1 MKAAVLKIYHIIIFS
16 GRSGYFICSRQSLL
30 TFHLPF
36 LKSVCGILIS
46 GFYGQ
51 SHGNIYLKGG
61 RNMLEFFKNQ
71 EFDLQRID
79 EITPNCWINAVQPT
93 AEEIEKIK
101 ALGIPQDF
109 LTYPLDADE
118 RPRIEEEDNGTIM
131 ILIRIPTSHPQDDP
145 DIPYGTMPLG
155 IILAEKYIVTV
166 CSRPTTIL
174 DAFTSGKISKLSTT
188 KRYRFTLRLL
198 MSVTTRFLDALRD
211 INKLTDKLEDMLSST
226 MKNDVLIKLFKC
238 QKSYVYFS
246 QALKQNELVLV
257 KMSRL
262 AGFKKFEEDEDLLQD
277 VITENT
283 QAIDMTSI
291 SSDILSGMMDAFA
304 SVISNN
310 LNVVMKLLA
319 SVTIILEIPNIITGF
334 LGMNVPFPEFITK
347 NPIISFIVFAALLAI
362 SLVAIWIF
370 DKKDWF

>member
-1 MKAAVLKIYHIIIFS
+1 
-16 GRSGYFICSRQSLL
+16 
-30 TFHLPF
+30 
-36 LKSVCGILIS
+36 
-46 GFYGQ
+46 
-51 SHGNIYLKGG
+51 
-61 RNMLEFFKNQ
+61 MLEYFKNQ

-79 EITPNCWINAVQPT
+79 EIVPNCWINAINPT
-93 AEEIEKIK
+93 PEEVKKI
-101 ALGIPQDF
+101 ADLGIPQDF
-109 LTYPLDADE
+109 VSYPLDADE
-118 RPRIEEEDNGTIM
+118 RPRIEEEDDGTI
-131 ILIRIPTSHPQDDP
+131 LLVVRIPTSQAQDP
-145 DIPYGTMPLG
+145 EIPYGTMPMG
-155 IILAEKYIVTV
+155 IILADKYIVTV
-166 CSRPTTIL
+166 CSNPTSIL
-174 DAFTSGKISKLSTT
+174 DSFASGKIAKLSTT

-198 MSVTTRFLDALRD
+198 MAVTTRFLDALRD
-211 INKLTDKLEDMLSST
+211 INKLTDELEDMLSST
-226 MKNDVLIKLFKC
+226 MKNDVLIRLFKC

-262 AGFKKFEEDEDLLQD
+262 NVFKRFEEDEDLLQD

-334 LGMNVPFPEFITK
+334 MGMNVLFPGTIAKSEVVPFLILGLMLGA
-347 NPIISFIVFAALLAI
+347 SA
-362 SLVAIWIF
+362 VAIYIF
-370 DKKDWF
+370 NKKDWF

>member
-1 MKAAVLKIYHIIIFS
+1 
-16 GRSGYFICSRQSLL
+16 
-30 TFHLPF
+30 
-36 LKSVCGILIS
+36 
-46 GFYGQ
+46 
-51 SHGNIYLKGG
+51 
-61 RNMLEFFKNQ
+61 MLEFYKNQ
-71 EFDLQRID
+71 ELDLHPID
-79 EITPNCWINAVQPT
+79 EIVPNCWINAINPT
-93 AEEIEKIK
+93 QTEIEKIA

-109 LTYPLDADE
+109 VTYPLDVDE
-118 RPRIEEEDNGTIM
+118 RPRIEEEDDGTIM
-131 ILIRIPTSHPQDDP
+131 IVVRIPTSHPQDDP
-145 DIPYGTMPLG
+145 DIPYGTIPMG
-155 IILAEKYIVTV
+155 IILADKYIVTV
-166 CSRPTTIL
+166 CSQPTSIL
-174 DAFTSGKISKLSTT
+174 EYFSSGKIAKLSTT

-198 MSVTTRFLDALRD
+198 MAVTTRFLDALRD

-246 QALKQNELVLV
+246 QGLKQNELVLV
-257 KMSRL
+257 KISRL

-319 SVTIILEIPNIITGF
+319 SVTIILELPNIITGF
-334 LGMNVPFPEFITK
+334 MGMNVLFPDAVSS
-347 NPIISFIVFAALLAI
+347 NPAVPFIVLGVMLVVTF
-362 SLVAIWIF
+362 VAIYIF
-370 DKKDWF
+370 IKKDWF

>member
-1 MKAAVLKIYHIIIFS
+1 
-16 GRSGYFICSRQSLL
+16 
-30 TFHLPF
+30 
-36 LKSVCGILIS
+36 
-46 GFYGQ
+46 
-51 SHGNIYLKGG
+51 
-61 RNMLEFFKNQ
+61 MLEYYKNQ
-71 EFDLQRID
+71 ELDLLPID
-79 EITPNCWINAVQPT
+79 DILPNCWINAVNPT
-93 AEEIEKIK
+93 PEEIKKI
-101 ALGIPQDF
+101 ADLGIPQDF
-109 LTYPLDADE
+109 VTYPLDMDE
-118 RPRIEEEDNGTIM
+118 RPRIEEEDDGTI
-131 ILIRIPTSHPQDDP
+131 LIVVRIPTSHPQDDP
-145 DIPYGTMPLG
+145 DIPYGTVPMG
-155 IILAEKYIVTV
+155 IILADKYIVTV
-166 CSRPTTIL
+166 CSRPTSIL
-174 DAFTSGKISKLSTT
+174 EAFSSGRISKLSTT

-198 MSVTTRFLDALRD
+198 MAVTNRFLDALRD
-211 INKLTDKLEDMLSST
+211 INKLTDKLEDQLSDT
-226 MKNDVLIKLFKC
+226 MKNDVLLSLFKC

-334 LGMNVPFPEFITK
+334 LGMNLNFSGPIMDSPVFPFFIMA
-347 NPIISFIVFAALLAI
+347 F
-362 SLVAIWIF
+362 LVAIILVAIYIF
-370 DKKDWF
+370 NKKDWF

>member
-1 MKAAVLKIYHIIIFS
+1 M
-16 GRSGYFICSRQSLL
+16 
-30 TFHLPF
+30 
-36 LKSVCGILIS
+36 
-46 GFYGQ
+46 
-51 SHGNIYLKGG
+51 
-61 RNMLEFFKNQ
+61 
-71 EFDLQRID
+71 QRID
-79 EITPNCWINAVQPT
+79 EIVPNSWINAVKPT
-93 AEEIEKIK
+93 PEEIETIT

-109 LTYPLDADE
+109 VTYPLDADE
-118 RPRIEEEDNGTIM
+118 RPRIEQEDDGT
-131 ILIRIPTSHPQDDP
+131 LLLVVRIPTSNPQDDP
-145 DIPYGTMPLG
+145 EIPYGTMPLG

-166 CSRPTTIL
+166 CSQPTSIL
-174 DAFTSGKISKLSTT
+174 DSFTGGKVSKLSTT

-211 INKLTDKLEDMLSST
+211 INKMTDKLEDMLTST

-262 AGFKKFEEDEDLLQD
+262 NVFKKFEEDEDLLQD

-334 LGMNVPFPEFITK
+334 LGMNIKFPQFVTN
-347 NPIISFIVFAALLAI
+347 NPVISGIVLVGLIAI
-362 SLVAIWIF
+362 SVVAVRIF

>member
-1 MKAAVLKIYHIIIFS
+1 
-16 GRSGYFICSRQSLL
+16 
-30 TFHLPF
+30 
-36 LKSVCGILIS
+36 
-46 GFYGQ
+46 
-51 SHGNIYLKGG
+51 
-61 RNMLEFFKNQ
+61 MLECFKNQ

-79 EITPNCWINAVQPT
+79 EIVPNCWINAINPT
-93 AEEIEKIK
+93 PEEVKKIA

-109 LTYPLDADE
+109 VSYPLDADE
-118 RPRIEEEDNGTIM
+118 RPRIEEEDDGTI
-131 ILIRIPTSHPQDDP
+131 LIVVRIPTSNAQDP
-145 DIPYGTMPLG
+145 EIPYGTMPLG
-155 IILAEKYIVTV
+155 IILADKYIVTV
-166 CSRPTTIL
+166 CSNPTSIL
-174 DAFTSGKISKLSTT
+174 DAFASGKIAKLSTT

-198 MSVTTRFLDALRD
+198 MAVTTRFLDALRD
-211 INKLTDKLEDMLSST
+211 INKLTDELEDKLSST
-226 MKNDVLIKLFKC
+226 MKNDVLIRLFKC

-246 QALKQNELVLV
+246 QALKQNELVLI

-262 AGFKKFEEDEDLLQD
+262 NVFKRFEEDEDLLQD

-334 LGMNVPFPEFITK
+334 MGMNVLFPGSVAKSEAVPF
-347 NPIISFIVFAALLAI
+347 IILGLMLCATIFAI
-362 SLVAIWIF
+362 YIF
-370 DKKDWF
+370 NKKDWF

>member
-1 MKAAVLKIYHIIIFS
+1 MFTL
-16 GRSGYFICSRQSLL
+16 CSLL
-30 TFHLPF
+30 NPAEFELWYTLIWFSWAKP
-36 LKSVCGILIS
+36 GILLPA
-46 GFYGQ
+46 GVF
-51 SHGNIYLKGG
+51 
-61 RNMLEFFKNQ
+61 MLEFYKNQ

-79 EITPNCWINAVQPT
+79 EILPNCWINAVKPT
-93 AEEIEKIK
+93 AEEIEKIA

-109 LTYPLDADE
+109 VTYPLDMDE
-118 RPRIEEEDNGTIM
+118 RPRIEEEDDGTI
-131 ILIRIPTSHPQDDP
+131 LIVVRIPTSHPQDDP

-155 IILAEKYIVTV
+155 IILADKYIVTV
-166 CSRPTTIL
+166 CSQPTSIL
-174 DAFTSGKISKLSTT
+174 DAFSSGKITKLSTT

-198 MSVTTRFLDALRD
+198 MAVTNRFLDALRD

-246 QALKQNELVLV
+246 QGLKQNELVLV

-262 AGFKKFEEDEDLLQD
+262 PGFKKFEEDEDLLQD

-319 SVTIILEIPNIITGF
+319 SVTIILELPNIITGF
-334 LGMNVPFPEFITK
+334 LGMNVNF
-347 NPIISFIVFAALLAI
+347 SGALLDSPAFPVI
-362 SLVAIWIF
+362 IMLFLAVLIGVAIWIF
-370 DKKDWF
+370 YRKDWF

>member
-1 MKAAVLKIYHIIIFS
+1 
-16 GRSGYFICSRQSLL
+16 
-30 TFHLPF
+30 
-36 LKSVCGILIS
+36 
-46 GFYGQ
+46 
-51 SHGNIYLKGG
+51 
-61 RNMLEFFKNQ
+61 MLEFYKNQ
-71 EFDLQRID
+71 ELDLQPID
-79 EITPNCWINAVQPT
+79 EIVPNCWINAVNPT
-93 AEEIEKIK
+93 QNEIEKIA

-109 LTYPLDADE
+109 VTYPLDMDE
-118 RPRIEEEDNGTIM
+118 RPRIEEEDDGTI
-131 ILIRIPTSHPQDDP
+131 LIVVRIPTSHPQDDP
-145 DIPYGTMPLG
+145 DIPYGTMPMG
-155 IILAEKYIVTV
+155 IILADKYIVTV
-166 CSRPTTIL
+166 CSQPTSIL
-174 DAFTSGKISKLSTT
+174 DAFSTGKVSKLSTT

-198 MSVTTRFLDALRD
+198 MAVTNRFLDALRD

-246 QALKQNELVLV
+246 QGLKQNELVLV

-319 SVTIILEIPNIITGF
+319 SVTIILELPNIITGF
-334 LGMNVPFPEFITK
+334 MGMNVRFTDEVVSSPAVP
-347 NPIISFIVFAALLAI
+347 FIVLGVMLVVTF
-362 SLVAIWIF
+362 VAIYIF
-370 DKKDWF
+370 NKKDWF

>member
-1 MKAAVLKIYHIIIFS
+1 
-16 GRSGYFICSRQSLL
+16 
-30 TFHLPF
+30 
-36 LKSVCGILIS
+36 
-46 GFYGQ
+46 
-51 SHGNIYLKGG
+51 
-61 RNMLEFFKNQ
+61 MLEFYKNQ
-71 EFDLQRID
+71 ELDLQPID
-79 EITPNCWINAVQPT
+79 DILPNCWINAVNPT
-93 AEEIEKIK
+93 PEEIKKI
-101 ALGIPQDF
+101 ADLGIPQDF
-109 LTYPLDADE
+109 VTYPLDMDE
-118 RPRIEEEDNGTIM
+118 RPRIEEEDDGTI
-131 ILIRIPTSHPQDDP
+131 LIVVRIPTSQPQDDP
-145 DIPYGTMPLG
+145 DIPYGTMPMG
-155 IILAEKYIVTV
+155 IILADKYIVTV
-166 CSRPTTIL
+166 CSRPTSIL
-174 DAFTSGKISKLSTT
+174 DAFSGGKISKLSTT

-198 MSVTTRFLDALRD
+198 MAVTNRFLDALRD
-211 INKLTDKLEDMLSST
+211 INKLTDKLEDQLSDT
-226 MKNDVLIKLFKC
+226 MKNDVLLSLFKC

-334 LGMNVPFPEFITK
+334 LGMNLNFAGPIMDSPVFPLVILGFLAA
-347 NPIISFIVFAALLAI
+347 IIF
-362 SLVAIWIF
+362 VAIYIF
-370 DKKDWF
+370 NKKDWF

>member
-1 MKAAVLKIYHIIIFS
+1 MI
-16 GRSGYFICSRQSLL
+16 
-30 TFHLPF
+30 
-36 LKSVCGILIS
+36 
-46 GFYGQ
+46 
-51 SHGNIYLKGG
+51 
-61 RNMLEFFKNQ
+61 EFFKNQ
-71 EFDLQRID
+71 EFDLLRI
-79 EITPNCWINAVQPT
+79 EELAPNSWINAIDPT
-93 AEEIEKIK
+93 AEEIETIT

-109 LTYPLDADE
+109 VTYPLDADE
-118 RPRIEEEDNGTIM
+118 RPRIEQEDNGTIL

-145 DIPYGTMPLG
+145 EIPYGTMPLG
-155 IILAEKYIVTV
+155 IILTDKYIVTV
-166 CSRPTTIL
+166 CSQPTSIL
-174 DAFTSGKISKLSTT
+174 DTFKSGRITKLSTT

-198 MSVTTRFLDALRD
+198 MSVTSRFLDALRD

-262 AGFKKFEEDEDLLQD
+262 AVFKKFEEDEDLLQD

-334 LGMNVPFPEFITK
+334 LGMNIKFPQFFTN
-347 NPIISFIVFAALLAI
+347 NPVFFGIVTIGLIALTVAAI
-362 SLVAIWIF
+362 RIF